1 MGGKTKKALLKRIK
15 VTGKGKL
22 LHRRTRQGH
31 FNEKVSGTKT
41 LRKRNKYS
49 VSKIDEKAIR
59 SSLSH
64 S

>member
-15 VTGKGKL
+15 VTGRGKL
-22 LHRRTRQGH
+22 MHRRTRQGH
-31 FNEKVSGTKT
+31 FNAKESSTKT
-41 LRKRNKYS
+41 LHKRNKYS
-49 VSKIDEKAIR
+49 VSKIDEKAIK